1 MDRKQEIWNRA
12 IRPQLADLSPEA
24 AHGLLRVALSETD
37 RLRVSELSGKA
48 NAGSLTQEE
57 AEELEDFLDIGS
69 ALEILKAK
77 ARLSLKSAA

>member
-12 IRPQLADLSPEA
+12 IRPQLAGLSPEA
-24 AHGLLRVALSETD
+24 AHGLLQVGLSDAD
-37 RLRVSELSGKA
+37 RLRVSELSAKA
-48 NAGSLTQEE
+48 NAGSLSKDE
-57 AEELEDFLDIGS
+57 AEELEQYLDIGS